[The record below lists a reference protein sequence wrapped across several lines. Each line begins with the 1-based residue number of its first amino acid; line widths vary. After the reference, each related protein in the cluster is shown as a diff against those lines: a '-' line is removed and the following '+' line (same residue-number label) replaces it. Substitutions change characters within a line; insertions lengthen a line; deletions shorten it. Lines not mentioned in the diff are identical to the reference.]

1 MGAYYPASSNV
12 AVFPTTKREIND
24 RSARLLT
31 EQNLVDI
38 VNRLLDVKSFVI
50 TKTFNEN
57 GPFEF
62 NIWGYFFKIGNISSI
77 IDLVVNSEVNNGAV
91 IDDNSSIYANIH
103 TFLTGNYEELYGSD
117 ENGIYDGVVFTLND
131 HLSNTEKWLKILDHS
146 SGSWNIP
153 PESLSKFK
161 GFSINPIDCG
171 EI

>member
-1 MGAYYPASSNV
+1 MGVYYPSSSNV

-50 TKTFNEN
+50 TKKFEQN
-57 GPFEF
+57 GSFEF
-62 NIWGYFFKIGNISSI
+62 NIYGYFFKIGNIGSI
-77 IDLVVNSEVNNGAV
+77 IDGLVTLEQANGVVVDENSC
-91 IDDNSSIYANIH
+91 IYANIH

-117 ENGIYDGVVFTLND
+117 ENDVYDGVVFTLNSP
-131 HLSNTEKWLKILDHS
+131 LSNTDKFLKILDNS
-146 SGSWNIP
+146 SGSWDIP
-153 PESLSKFK
+153 PESLTKFK